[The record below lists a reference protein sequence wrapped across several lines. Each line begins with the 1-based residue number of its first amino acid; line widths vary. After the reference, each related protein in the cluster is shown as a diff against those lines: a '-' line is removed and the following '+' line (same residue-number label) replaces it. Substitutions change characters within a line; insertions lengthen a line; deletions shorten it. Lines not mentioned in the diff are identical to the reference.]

1 MTVPART
8 FRCPV
13 PPAYLRQNLLRNR
26 RTGSKEECGM
36 TGVRTVPARWPQDAE
51 RTSER
56 PGPPH
61 RGLRPSLPS
70 RQQPVLSFRTGPS
83 VTPARSRPD
92 RARAR
97 DKPTAPYRPEKKIPS
112 PGSSARRRIC
122 DRQHAK
128 GLRHDSVTYT
138 ASRTI
143 RPPPRTEA
151 CSPSAIRFEKGF
163 RRHVL
168 RRTIKRLDRRR
179 PCACKRIANPSDG
192 ASARQTAGG
201 SAPKGKRA
209 QARPPEDL
217 RRLKRRRNRIP
228 SRAPQQSR
236 QPPCAYESGRRQTT
250 GPPSRTTPR
259 CSERNRRRSQPPFRT
274 AFRRKSCISVTPV
287 PQGTLR
293 CEGRSSELCPVCRF
307 RPRPASRQEPG
318 LRIKRFGRA
327 LGDPS

>member
-1 MTVPART
+1 MPR
-8 FRCPV
+8 
-13 PPAYLRQNLLRNR
+13 PPAYLRQDLLRNR
-26 RTGSKEECGM
+26 RTGSKEECGT
-36 TGVRTVPARWPQDAE
+36 TGVRTA
-51 RTSER
+51 
-56 PGPPH
+56 PH
-61 RGLRPSLPS
+61 DGRKTPNGRRSDRGHRPSLPS

-92 RARAR
+92 RAR
-97 DKPTAPYRPEKKIPS
+97 DKPTVPYRPEKKIPS

-128 GLRHDSVTYT
+128 GLRHDGVAYT
-138 ASRTI
+138 ACRTI
-143 RPPPRTEA
+143 RPQPRTEA

-168 RRTIKRLDRRR
+168 RRMIQRLDRRR

-192 ASARQTAGG
+192 ASARQTAG
-201 SAPKGKRA
+201 SSTPKGKRA

-217 RRLKRRRNRIP
+217 LRLKRRRNRIP
-228 SRAPQQSR
+228 SS
-236 QPPCAYESGRRQTT
+236 PPTTESAARCAYEPGRRQTT

-259 CSERNRRRSQPPFRT
+259 CSERNRRRSQPLFERHFAVKA
-274 AFRRKSCISVTPV
+274 AFWSPLFPKAPCK
-287 PQGTLR
+287 
-293 CEGRSSELCPVCRF
+293 GRSSELCPVCRF
-307 RPRPASRQEPG
+307 RPVPASRPEPG

>member
-1 MTVPART
+1 MPRPPRHTCGRT
-8 FRCPV
+8 FCGTAV
-13 PPAYLRQNLLRNR
+13 PDRKKSAERQESGRPRTMSARR
-26 RTGSKEECGM
+26 RTAVGA
-36 TGVRTVPARWPQDAE
+36 TRATA
-51 RTSER
+51 
-56 PGPPH
+56 
-61 RGLRPSLPS
+61 
-70 RQQPVLSFRTGPS
+70 
-83 VTPARSRPD
+83 SRPPPVAAESPAASPLVPD
-92 RARAR
+92 RSVRHSGPQPSGSGEAR

-112 PGSSARRRIC
+112 PGSSTRRRIC

-192 ASARQTAGG
+192 ASARQTAGS

-228 SRAPQQSR
+228 SRAPHNR
-236 QPPCAYESGRRQTT
+236 VGRPFTCAYESGRRQTT
-250 GPPSRTTPR
+250 GPPSGTSPR